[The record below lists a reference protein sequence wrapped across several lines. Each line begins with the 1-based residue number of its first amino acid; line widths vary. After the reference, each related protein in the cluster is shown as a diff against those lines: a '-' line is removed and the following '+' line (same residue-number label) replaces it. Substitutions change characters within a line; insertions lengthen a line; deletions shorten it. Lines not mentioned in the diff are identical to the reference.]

1 MASQA
6 EHLLED
12 EISLTELA
20 LKLWQRRALI
30 VAVMG
35 LAFLGGLGFMLA
47 KASQIRTPI
56 THFINLTAI
65 EKGAYPN
72 GTAFSVQDIVSP
84 RVLSELARRTGYEA
98 PETLRDAIS
107 VSLNAPVSIG
117 IMKKYQAMLDR
128 RSINQAEID
137 LINATLAEELA
148 AVTDDT
154 VRITVD
160 YQALGLSRADGEYLA
175 LMFPQSW
182 THIYVRQF
190 RVLDNTR
197 LQGLAVITDLPL
209 TSGLGGLEAE
219 RILRNLG
226 EGLTLMAED
235 SRLQSLQTKE
245 GVTPADLRRQISD
258 FRAVY
263 MSAILS
269 QNMNISDAM
278 RDFYLSDLAV
288 KIEQMDD
295 QPAGLDAAI
304 QEIKDILDR
313 QKPDAANSKSSL
325 SSGLAGGQIQLGAG
339 AIAEII
345 SLVNDSALS
354 SYLTGLFDAQH
365 ALIQARSELRTQI
378 RQATTAAP
386 FPEDILD
393 RAQATLDAIIA
404 SYNELLGLARQMHR
418 RNISE
423 LHTDLGSP
431 IILGSPLPEKG
442 PLILALSVVVGLFFS
457 VFLALILPL
466 RSHA

>member
-1 MASQA
+1 
-6 EHLLED
+6 
-12 EISLTELA
+12 
-20 LKLWQRRALI
+20 
-30 VAVMG
+30 
-35 LAFLGGLGFMLA
+35 
-47 KASQIRTPI
+47 
-56 THFINLTAI
+56 
-65 EKGAYPN
+65 
-72 GTAFSVQDIVSP
+72 
-84 RVLSELARRTGYEA
+84 
-98 PETLRDAIS
+98 
-107 VSLNAPVSIG
+107 
-117 IMKKYQAMLDR
+117 
-128 RSINQAEID
+128 
-137 LINATLAEELA
+137 
-148 AVTDDT
+148 
-154 VRITVD
+154 
-160 YQALGLSRADGEYLA
+160 
-175 LMFPQSW
+175 
-182 THIYVRQF
+182 
-190 RVLDNTR
+190 
-197 LQGLAVITDLPL
+197 
-209 TSGLGGLEAE
+209 
-219 RILRNLG
+219 
-226 EGLTLMAED
+226 
-235 SRLQSLQTKE
+235 
-245 GVTPADLRRQISD
+245 
-258 FRAVY
+258 